1 MVSNIKS
8 VSLHKSNVNCKS
20 CYKNSISGGGDM
32 QKVSSGEKNKNKKKQ
47 HSAAYSVS
55 SLQKMLG
62 TFFTYL
68 V

>member
-20 CYKNSISGGGDM
+20 CYKNSISGGHA
-32 QKVSSGEKNKNKKKQ
+32 KVSSGNKNKKKQ

-62 TFFTYL
+62 TFSHA
-68 V
+68 